1 MYWNSIVLIRWSL
14 TSAIMVVLRDFYSLQ
29 ICSLLILSYTIQI
42 MIILGKPL
50 EGQYENEIG
59 IFNEVM
65 VCIYLY
71 SMITLTDYNYQN
83 SKRDESS
90 TFLAF
95 IVLFSAGMN
104 FLKFLLLL
112 SKALC
117 RKTYLLYLRKRAI
130 ANGITKQSH
139 QE

>member
-1 MYWNSIVLIRWSL
+1 
-14 TSAIMVVLRDFYSLQ
+14 
-29 ICSLLILSYTIQI
+29 
-42 MIILGKPL
+42 MIIAGRPL
-50 EGQYENEIG
+50 DGLYENEIA

-71 SMITLTDYNYQN
+71 AMITLTDYNYTN
-83 SKRDESS
+83 SKRAESS

-95 IVLFSAGMN
+95 IVLLSAGMN

-117 RKTYLLYLRKRAI
+117 RKAYLIYLRKKAKTRLL
-130 ANGITKQSH
+130 NKKQDDV
-139 QE
+139 QK

>member
-1 MYWNSIVLIRWSL
+1 
-14 TSAIMVVLRDFYSLQ
+14 
-29 ICSLLILSYTIQI
+29 

-50 EGQYENEIG
+50 DGQFENEIG

-71 SMITLTDYNYQN
+71 SMITLTDYNHKN
-83 SKRDESS
+83 SKREESS

-95 IVLFSAGMN
+95 IVLLSAGMN
-104 FLKFLLLL
+104 FLKFLVLL

-117 RKTYLLYLRKRAI
+117 RKTYLLYLRKRAK
-130 ANGITKQSH
+130 ANASKQSH
-139 QE
+139 EV